1 MINAKIVDAKDIP
14 KLIKP
19 ENHFLVQARWVKYG
33 NAYLEGSQWF
43 ALTWYYENNSYY
55 IQVLTQHWVNVT
67 GSSIGGGTWMRIGT
81 GIRLYND

>member
-1 MINAKIVDAKDIP
+1 MINAKIVDVKDIP

-19 ENHFLVQARWVKYG
+19 ENYFLVQARWVKYG
-33 NAYLEGSQWF
+33 NAYFEGSQRF

-67 GSSIGGGTWMRIGT
+67 GSSIGGGTWMGIGT